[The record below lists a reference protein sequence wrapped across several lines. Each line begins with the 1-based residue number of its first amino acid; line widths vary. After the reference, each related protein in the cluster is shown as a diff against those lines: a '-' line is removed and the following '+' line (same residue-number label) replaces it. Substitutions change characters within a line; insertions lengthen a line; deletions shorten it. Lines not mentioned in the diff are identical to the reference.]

1 MTLDELNRE
10 LAARH
15 LAGFWS
21 GDVTGFVTQRSDGT
35 MQTKA
40 RLLRCALL
48 LTVAISFASSAW
60 GQPAGLIEAA
70 KKEGKVVWYTSLNIN
85 DSNALLA
92 RFEQKYPFIKSELLR
107 AGSEQLLNRILT
119 EDGAGRSAMD
129 VVNLTTINALKRRAL
144 LQAHR
149 SPEFAAFPNQFKD
162 PDGYWATL
170 YNIYYVLGYNPK
182 MVQPNDAPKIWDDFV
197 NPKWRGKIGMDQ
209 EEYEWYAGTLSA
221 WGKEKAQ
228 KFHRALA
235 QQQIHWNR
243 GHTMVAQ
250 LMAAGEFPLGIVY
263 AHRVESMKKS
273 GAPIDWAK
281 TADPVFVTISPVAVA
296 AKAHNPNAARLL
308 MDFVLSKDGQTI
320 LRGANRISGRL
331 DIEPLVPDMNP
342 AKLKLFAIDSGVAE
356 DLNRYSKEF
365 REIYFR

>member
-1 MTLDELNRE
+1 MEMKVR
-10 LAARH
+10 
-15 LAGFWS
+15 
-21 GDVTGFVTQRSDGT
+21 Q
-35 MQTKA
+35 
-40 RLLRCALL
+40 LLRCAPILAF
-48 LTVAISFASSAW
+48 AIFFADLSW
-60 GQPAGLIEAA
+60 GQPASLIEAA

-92 RFEQKYPFIKSELLR
+92 RFQQKYSIKGELLR

-119 EDGAGRSAMD
+119 EDGAGRSALD
-129 VVNLTTINALKRRAL
+129 LANLTTINALKQRGL
-144 LQAHR
+144 LQAHH
-149 SPEFAAFPNQFKD
+149 SPEYAAFPNQFKD
-162 PDGYWATL
+162 PDGYWATI
-170 YNIYYVLGYNPK
+170 YNIYYVLGYNTK
-182 MVQPNDAPKIWDDFV
+182 MVQPKDAPKNWDDFV
-197 NPKWRGKIGMDQ
+197 DPKWKSKIGMDQ

-281 TADPVFVTISPVAVA
+281 TSDPVFVTISPVAVV

-308 MDFVLSKDGQTI
+308 MDFILSKEGQTI

-331 DIEPLVPDMNP
+331 DIEPVVPEMHP
-342 AKLKLFAIDSGVAE
+342 ARLKLSVISGAAE

-365 REIYFR
+365 REIYFRN